1 MESSTKS
8 LNADDLD
15 MKAGLA
21 EDDAEFNYKEVMS
34 TVPMPKP
41 GLDLLKV
48 V

>member
-8 LNADDLD
+8 LNEDVLD
-15 MKAGLA
+15 IKAGLV
-21 EDDAEFNYKEVMS
+21 EDDAEFNYKGVMS
-34 TVPMPKP
+34 AVPMPKP